1 MNNTNPFIPQGSLME
16 QKNKQRARFRAAV
29 IWVLALNF
37 VLLIPGLLI
46 QGCKDKDA
54 SADNQTSA
62 MPTND
67 LAMTPQNT
75 NVIAPPL
82 SNAIPQDAMVP
93 TNTVPPTAQQT
104 QVTGTAT
111 TYKIQSGDSF
121 YTIGKQFHVSTK
133 AIQDA
138 NPGVDPKKLKLG
150 KEINIPAPTA
160 AAPTA
165 VAGTVT
171 GTKVAADSADLYT
184 VKPHDNLT
192 TIAKNHGT
200 TPKAIMAINDLKTD
214 RIKAGAKLKMPA
226 AKTATSTTTPS
237 ADVAPITTPTARV
250 IAPSA
255 GPGTT
260 GTVPATI
267 R

>member
-37 VLLIPGLLI
+37 AMLIPGLLI

-54 SADNQTSA
+54 STDNQSTA

-82 SNAIPQDAMVP
+82 TNVIPQEVMTSTNPVP
-93 TNTVPPTAQQT
+93 AVQQ
-104 QVTGTAT
+104 QPVAPGTAT
-111 TYKIQSGDSF
+111 TYKIQAGDKL
-121 YTIGKQFHVSTK
+121 YNLGLQYHVSVK
-133 AIQDA
+133 SILDA
-138 NPGVDPKKLKLG
+138 NPGLDPKKLKVG

-160 AAPTA
+160 TAASTA
-165 VAGTVT
+165 ATSGSA
-171 GTKVAADSADLYT
+171 KAPADSADLYT
-184 VKPHDNLT
+184 IKPHDSLT
-192 TIAKNHGT
+192 TIAKSHGT
-200 TPKAIMAINDLKTD
+200 TAKAIMAINDLKTD
-214 RIKAGAKLKMPA
+214 RIRAGAKLKMPPS
-226 AKTATSTTTPS
+226 KTATTTTAPS
-237 ADVAPITTPTARV
+237 ADATPAATPTASV
-250 IAPSA
+250 IPAVA
-255 GPGTT
+255 VPGTA
-260 GTVPATI
+260 GTAPATI